1 MNAADLP
8 VSALMWQRHA
18 FARASLGRQHE
29 LAERAVA
36 VDRFAHVAKIVAGI
50 PEGNSAVALLTPQPT
65 ERVRRVSHVAAP
77 RACGAEPGS
86 VSSRDDRNRVCI

>member
-1 MNAADLP
+1 MHAADLP

-36 VDRFAHVAKIVAGI
+36 VDRFTHVAKIVAGI
-50 PEGNSAVALLTPQPT
+50 PEGNSAVNSVI
-65 ERVRRVSHVAAP
+65 RSAAHGTS
-77 RACGAEPGS
+77 AS
-86 VSSRDDRNRVCI
+86 D

>member
-1 MNAADLP
+1 
-8 VSALMWQRHA
+8 MWQRHA

-50 PEGNSAVALLTPQPT
+50 PEGNSAVA
-65 ERVRRVSHVAAP
+65 
-77 RACGAEPGS
+77 
-86 VSSRDDRNRVCI
+86 